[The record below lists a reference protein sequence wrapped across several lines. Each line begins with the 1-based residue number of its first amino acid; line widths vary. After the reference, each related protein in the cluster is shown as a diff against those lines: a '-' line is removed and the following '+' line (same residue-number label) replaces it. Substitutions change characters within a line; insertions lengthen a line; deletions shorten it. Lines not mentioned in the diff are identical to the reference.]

1 MLRPLRVKGTTQG
14 TVTNAEGKYEIEV
27 NDPSAILVFSYI
39 GYVTQEIAVGNKT
52 VIDVLMEE
60 DLQGLEEVVVV
71 GYGTQKKSELTN
83 AVVQTSGSV
92 IKKTPSVSLS
102 NSLAGQMAG
111 LFVNQ
116 TSAEPGFDDAQIF
129 VRGFNTYRD
138 NSALIVIDGVANAD
152 PDGINRLDPNDI
164 ESISVL
170 KDASAAIYGAQS
182 AGGVILVTT
191 KRGNMGKPIFTY
203 NGAMGFQSP
212 TMRPI
217 FS

>member
-1 MLRPLRVKGTTQG
+1 
-14 TVTNAEGKYEIEV
+14 
-27 NDPSAILVFSYI
+27 
-39 GYVTQEIAVGNKT
+39 
-52 VIDVLMEE
+52 
-60 DLQGLEEVVVV
+60 
-71 GYGTQKKSELTN
+71 
-83 AVVQTSGSV
+83 
-92 IKKTPSVSLS
+92 
-102 NSLAGQMAG
+102 MAG

-152 PDGINRLDPNDI
+152 PDGLNRLDPNDI

-191 KRGNMGKPIFTY
+191 KRGKTGKPKFTY

-212 TMRPI
+212 TMKPYSADALSYMDVVNSSRDIDGTAHDFPDEMI
-217 FS
+217 EDFTDGTRQSEDWWETTVDPPLESNRHSLTMRGGTERVRYFTSIGTVGQGSLLRGDDKTKLRQYNARANIDVEVSDG